1 MSDTALPAAL
11 VPCLRAAR
19 HNVRDLKHSR
29 PLHSPVL
36 VLWWGVLL
44 ACAAAAWCAPGCTAL
59 QEAYMSINKD
69 YRDSLNRG
77 YTFTD
82 SIHKTALKD
91 GEVVMGKGPGQQ
103 DLFIVVNGSKHSI
116 PLWTAFLE
124 AGYDGSEVQLVSPTL
139 LQGLPDGEVIRAK
152 QPLYKK
158 ATYYRR
164 GRLIADT
171 KYPQHIPADAP
182 GMLCGIC
189 GSCVSY
195 LTSLAGLLC
204 VTCVSHALW
213 AVHLPHYFS
222 PLSVFR
228 VPLCFDRSH

>member
-1 MSDTALPAAL
+1 MAREEVNSIFNLQKSMELAYRESSLGMSDTALLAAF
-11 VPCLRAAR
+11 VPCMRAAR
-19 HNVRDLKHSR
+19 HNVHHLKHSR

-44 ACAAAAWCAPGCTAL
+44 ACAAAVWCAPGCTAL
-59 QEAYMSINKD
+59 EEAAYMSINKD

-103 DLFIVVNGSKHSI
+103 DLFIVVNGSKHAI

-171 KYPQHIPADAP
+171 QYPHGIPADAP
-182 GMLCGIC
+182 GM
-189 GSCVSY
+189 
-195 LTSLAGLLC
+195 
-204 VTCVSHALW
+204 W
-213 AVHLPHYFS
+213 HL
-222 PLSVFR
+222 
-228 VPLCFDRSH
+228 